1 MLDPGDFLAIDRP
14 SGTKERPADT
24 DPPASWQLT
33 WVRIS
38 ETDKSTWGRISET
51 SAFRQA
57 DRSYKRGMARSET
70 GHSVAGGVAS
80 NPARFTAAIQVGRNS
95 FRPRHLADTVNSSK
109 SSVQPSGSARVGRQ
123 DRTEK
128 RGGCLQKPQ
137 GSVGIPVIEFALDI
151 RSCR

>member
-1 MLDPGDFLAIDRP
+1 MLDPGDFLADDRS
-14 SGTKERPADT
+14 SGTSERPADT
-24 DPPASWQLT
+24 GPPTIWQLT

-51 SAFRQA
+51 PAFRQA
-57 DRSYKRGMARSET
+57 DRSYKLEGWPRSQH
-70 GHSVAGGVAS
+70 GQ
-80 NPARFTAAIQVGRNS
+80 TAAIQVGRNS
-95 FRPRHLADTVNSSK
+95 FRPRHPADTVNSRK
-109 SSVQPSGSARVGRQ
+109 SSVQPSGSSRVGRQ
-123 DRTEK
+123 DRAKK